1 MRVWVTRTRPG
12 ADQTAGRLRGLGLD
26 PVVDPVLEPRAL
38 DADLHIAGFD
48 ALAFSSPNGVR
59 FFVDRSRERALTA
72 YAVGDATAE
81 ALRAAGFARVVSA
94 GGDASALAEALIAD
108 RPGRVLHLGPTRPA
122 GDLPALAAT
131 GGVEVVARPIYETVE
146 RRPAAALAARPDALL
161 IHSPR
166 AAEIVA
172 RLTPSDL
179 LASLQAFAISEAAAA
194 PLKGRVRALSW
205 APFPDEASLL
215 KLCAQSL
222 SEGGA

>member
-1 MRVWVTRTRPG
+1 MKVWVIRTRPG
-12 ADQTAGRLRGLGLD
+12 ADETAARLRGLGLE

-38 DADLHIAGFD
+38 DADLDTEGFD
-48 ALAFSSPNGVR
+48 ALAFTSPNGVR
-59 FFVDRSRERALTA
+59 CFADRSDARALTA

-81 ALRAAGFARVVSA
+81 ALRAAGFAQVVSA
-94 GGDASALAEALIAD
+94 GGDVSALAATLIAD
-108 RPGRVLHLGPTRPA
+108 QPGRVLHLGPTRPA
-122 GDLPALAAT
+122 GDLPALAAA

-146 RRPAAALAARPDALL
+146 REPDAALAARPDAVL

-172 RLTPSDL
+172 RLTPSDV
-179 LASLQAFAISEAAAA
+179 LADLRAFAISEAAAA
-194 PLKGRVRALSW
+194 PLKGHVRALSW